1 MTSLMTNEQIDFIL
15 RELIGFDTY
24 TLVINPSHDF
34 NYLGITECIG
44 YDDVQRIKSNIID
57 IYPVESDD
65 IKNVTDVFRSNDV
78 DLGCYRY
85 VAAVKEADAVSYM
98 LLWGDINLE
107 ENFQ

>member
-1 MTSLMTNEQIDFIL
+1 MTNEQIDFL
-15 RELIGFDTY
+15 LSELIGFDTY
-24 TLVINPSHDF
+24 TLVVNPSHDF
-34 NYLGITECIG
+34 DYLGLTECIG
-44 YDDVQRIKSNIID
+44 YDDTIRIKSNIID

-78 DLGCYRY
+78 DLDYY
-85 VAAVKEADAVSYM
+85 SHVAAVKEADAVSYM